1 MKGYEFAAYSP
12 LEVGDSVLARL
23 SPLCTTDVRKVEDV
37 YTVHSGKTGEVRIMY
52 KLSNVS
58 RPVPIDYIVAR
69 LVDGDLLPLSEE
81 MAASKEVTL

>member
-1 MKGYEFAAYSP
+1 MKGYGFAAYSP

-23 SPLCTTDVRKVEDV
+23 SPLCTTDVRKVEDI
-37 YTVHSGKTGEVRIMY
+37 YTVHSGRTGEVRIMY

-69 LVDGDLLPLSEE
+69 LVDGEVVSLGNEKV
-81 MAASKEVTL
+81 ASREATL